1 VVDTKMEAARK
12 REGIVF
18 FIGFAL
24 TIILANY
31 FIKNVGQIC
40 VGDDPA
46 NPTCLIPMWPAFG
59 IGDGMVPSGVLWAGV
74 ALTLRD
80 LVQRRL
86 GFWYSWGA
94 VAVGAGLSAFLD
106 PGLAL
111 ASGAAFFI
119 AETLD
124 LFVYTPLQQ
133 KNLFGAVLASNA
145 VGLIVDS
152 FIFLALAGLPLIYAE
167 GQIVGKLWMTL
178 LALPVIY
185 MIRNWDAKRGM
196 HLA

>member
-1 VVDTKMEAARK
+1 MHNARIN
-12 REGIVF
+12 EGIIF
-18 FIGFAL
+18 FIGFAA
-24 TIILANY
+24 TIVLANY

-46 NPTCLIPMWPAFG
+46 NPVCLIPMWPSFG

-94 VAVGAGLSAFLD
+94 VAIGAGLSAFLD
-106 PGLAL
+106 PALAL
-111 ASGAAFFI
+111 ASGGAFLI

-124 LFVYTPLQQ
+124 LFVYTPLQRR
-133 KNLFGAVLASNA
+133 NLAVAVITSNV

-152 FIFLALAGLPLIYAE
+152 FVFLALAGLPLIYAE
-167 GQIVGKLWMTL
+167 GQIAGKMWMTL
-178 LALPVIY
+178 LALPLIY
-185 MIRNWDAKRGM
+185 AIRAWDAKRGM
-196 HLA
+196 VVAD